1 MVEPVSLTLGA
12 VVAALVAKAAEKAG
26 ERAVESGAGVLSR
39 LVGRLRQRFTGDGD
53 AAATNALDQVEDAPD
68 SPSRLKLLTEVVD
81 RRAAADAD
89 FRSELETLV
98 HEARAEGVDVG
109 SITQTVWGDQN
120 VQVAGIVGSDVN
132 VTYGHPPPAPER

>member
-12 VVAALVAKAAEKAG
+12 VVAALVVKAAEKAG
-26 ERAVESGAGVLSR
+26 ERAAEGGAGALGR
-39 LVGRLRQRFTGDGD
+39 LVDRLRQRFTGDGD
-53 AAATNALDQVEDAPD
+53 AAATKALERVEDAPD
-68 SPSRLKLLTEVVD
+68 SPSRLQLLTEVVD

-98 HEARAEGVDVG
+98 HEARAEGVELG

-120 VQVAGIVGSDVN
+120 VQVAGTVGSDVN
-132 VTYGHPPPAPER
+132 VTYGQPPRAPEH